1 MKFRAHR
8 THRRLLPVVL
18 RSALAMAAAGPLAL
32 AGCRKTPPEPVGQG
46 SAAPS
51 PSTSAHVIAATPR
64 GLSRPDPAS
73 PPRAPMPTE
82 SVTPIPQPKREPDWD
97 LDGDDAARDYVRR
110 YALGTKRY
118 GESLDCVDVG
128 GSEPAGGRRRV
139 EVKTAAN
146 CPGAGTVRDV
156 FLVDVALDRLG
167 VDDRSKR
174 DPLAHWPDGSDP
186 EGPAATVR
194 EITGMRDWKVP
205 LKDVLQRQQLVPV
218 RVQGYGRGTYP
229 VVTIAGWHAAVLP
242 TATPEALRPFA
253 EALCQASG
261 GMPLGLFAGLDR
273 TLMLRVRCP
282 AATRWDHL

>member
-1 MKFRAHR
+1 
-8 THRRLLPVVL
+8 LP
-18 RSALAMAAAGPLAL
+18 SAVAVAAAGPLAL
-32 AGCRKTPPEPVGQG
+32 AACRKTPPEPVGQG
-46 SAAPS
+46 SAAPTA
-51 PSTSAHVIAATPR
+51 STSAHIIAATPK
-64 GLSRPDPAS
+64 LPPQLDPAHA

-82 SVTPIPQPKREPDWD
+82 SATPIPQPKRDPDWD
-97 LDGDDAARDYVRR
+97 LDSDDAARDYVRR

-118 GESLDCVDVG
+118 GESLDCADIG
-128 GSEPAGGRRRV
+128 RSAPAGDRRRV

-156 FLVDVALDRLG
+156 FLVDTALDRLS

-186 EGPAATVR
+186 EGPAAIVR

-229 VVTIAGWHAAVLP
+229 VVTIAGWHAAVVP
-242 TATPEALRPFA
+242 TASPEALRPFA

-261 GMPLGLFAGLDR
+261 GMPLGLFGGLDR
-273 TLMLRVRCP
+273 TLMLRIRCP
-282 AATRWDHL
+282 AATRWDRL